1 MFLKVPTSRP
11 SRPAQLGSYLVFT
24 GSGSSKGLM
33 VPLRMCLK
41 GRTRIQLGFPF
52 FFTAF
57 ISEANFSDKLEQS

>member
-1 MFLKVPTSRP
+1 MFLEVPTSRP
-11 SRPAQLGSYLVFT
+11 CRPAQEESYLIFT

-41 GRTRIQLGFPF
+41 GRTRIQLGFPV

-57 ISEANFSDKLEQS
+57 ISEANFSGKLEQS